1 MLYYVMGMV
10 SLAYSCITRQ
20 GYTGRIAMTR
30 TSNDT
35 ELIRQAKSA
44 DPHALTTIY
53 ERHASGIYRYIYYRI
68 GHPELAEDLCAEV
81 FLRMLEG
88 ITAYEDRGWSL
99 ATWLYRIARDRTT
112 DVLRRYAR
120 SPLSLDQMDDMCDGP
135 ETLLATQ
142 FDHEE
147 IRQNLQYLTYSQQQV
162 IRLRFVDELSVQEVA
177 QRLGRTEGSVKQL
190 QYRGLQSLAHLLQSG
205 NPGMPAPTYRRK
217 LKSAPGSGMQIEP
230 GSA

>member
-1 MLYYVMGMV
+1 
-10 SLAYSCITRQ
+10 
-20 GYTGRIAMTR
+20 MTR

-44 DPHALTTIY
+44 DPHALTAIY

-120 SPLSLDQMDDMCDGP
+120 SPLPLDQIDDICDGP

-142 FDHEE
+142 SDHEE

-205 NPGMPAPTYRRK
+205 NPGMPAPT
-217 LKSAPGSGMQIEP
+217 LPAET
-230 GSA
+230 